1 MASKVAQE
9 RRMGAGE
16 AAKNGSVATAPV
28 ERADKPRGLRKPPED
43 FMTTSGAVMQE
54 IYTPADLEQ
63 RNIDVAADIGVP
75 GAFPYVRGIHETM
88 YRSKLWT
95 MRLFAGFGSAEETNE
110 RFKYL

>member
-1 MASKVAQE
+1 MRIKTKHERDTDTTSTSAENGVA
-9 RRMGAGE
+9 RP
-16 AAKNGSVATAPV
+16 AAAA
-28 ERADKPRGLRKPPED
+28 RQDKPQGLRKPPED

-63 RNIDVAADIGVP
+63 RAIDVAADIGAP

-95 MRLFAGFGSAEETNE
+95 MRLFAGFGSAEET
-110 RFKYL
+110 